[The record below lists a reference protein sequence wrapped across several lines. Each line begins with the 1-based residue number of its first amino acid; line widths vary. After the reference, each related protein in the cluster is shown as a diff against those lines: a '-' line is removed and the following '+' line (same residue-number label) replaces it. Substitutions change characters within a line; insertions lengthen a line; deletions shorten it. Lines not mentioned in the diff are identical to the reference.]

1 VDGDFGPYE
10 PWARPLVLHSAGHR
24 GEAAAALHALPESP
38 HDLLREARVCLA
50 ARAAVALGAHPTM
63 RWAYAELAP
72 AADELAG
79 AGSGILTLGPVAD
92 HLADLAAALGRP
104 DEAAAHRRTA
114 RAVAARAA
122 D

>member
-1 VDGDFGPYE
+1 
-10 PWARPLVLHSAGHR
+10 
-24 GEAAAALHALPESP
+24 
-38 HDLLREARVCLA
+38 
-50 ARAAVALGAHPTM
+50 M

-79 AGSGILTLGPVAD
+79 AGSGILTLGPVAH

-122 D
+122 N